1 MPAKIARS
9 APRPPFGL
17 PEVLVAVRSS
27 RLSCRKA
34 EKREYSRSSA
44 VIRGMSANVEM
55 LFRQHFRR
63 QLLILQGA
71 ML

>member
-9 APRPPFGL
+9 TPRPSFGL
-17 PEVLVAVRSS
+17 PEVLVPIHIS
-27 RLSCRKA
+27 RLASRDAAKSLLST
-34 EKREYSRSSA
+34 RSRSHP
-44 VIRGMSANVEM
+44 GMSANVEM